1 MKIRIHFVALL
12 LLLLVVSCNPNRV
25 FVERVTIPDMIWDM
39 DSVVNITVPVE
50 DPSQVYDIKIAIRSN
65 VYFQSRNLWLFINTY
80 SPEHVVEADTLE
92 CILADEQGNT
102 TGDPALDIID
112 YEIPFKMGAR
122 FPSAGK
128 YRFAIQHGM
137 RMEKLPCI
145 DEIGI
150 IIDKHPQSE
159 K

>member
-1 MKIRIHFVALL
+1 MKIKLLFVGLLALVL
-12 LLLLVVSCNPNRV
+12 ASCNPNRV
-25 FVERVTIPDMIWDM
+25 FVERVTIPDMVWHM
-39 DSVVNITVPVE
+39 DSLVNITVPV
-50 DPSQVYDIKIAIRSN
+50 DDSAQFYDIKIAIRSN

-80 SPEHVVEADTLE
+80 SPENVVEVDTLE
-92 CILADEQGNT
+92 CILADEQGHT

-112 YEIPFKMGAR
+112 YEIPFKTGVR
-122 FPSAGK
+122 FPTTGN

-150 IIDKHPQSE
+150 IMDKHPKSD

>member
-39 DSVVNITVPVE
+39 DSVVNISVPVE